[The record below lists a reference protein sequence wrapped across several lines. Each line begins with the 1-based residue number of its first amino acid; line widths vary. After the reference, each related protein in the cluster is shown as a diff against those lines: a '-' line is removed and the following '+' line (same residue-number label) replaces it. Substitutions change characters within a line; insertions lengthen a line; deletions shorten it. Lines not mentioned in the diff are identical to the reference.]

1 MGAMY
6 SYERDA
12 RGLCSAAA
20 ASLIN
25 QIITRFPL
33 APDAKKF
40 YGFRV
45 VPRKAAKPALNCSL
59 NALSLIK
66 QTPRL
71 LSHRHSC
78 RCCELFA

>member
-6 SYERDA
+6 SYESDA
-12 RGLCSAAA
+12 RGLRSAAA

-25 QIITRFPL
+25 QIITRFPRS
-33 APDAKKF
+33 PDVKEF
-40 YGFRV
+40 YGFRA

-66 QTPRL
+66 QTQRL
-71 LSHRHSC
+71 LSHRQSC
-78 RCCELFA
+78 CCRELFA